1 MLPETEIAMNRT
13 DFHRLFA
20 CPGPVVTPVIHVL
33 DAAQTRANLDM
44 IAQAGAQGAFLIN
57 HDFGRD
63 RFLPILREIRRAL
76 PDMWLGLNFLAE
88 DGRVGFAE
96 LGALAAEGLGFQ
108 ALWADDACLDETR
121 SDQPD
126 ARAIAATR
134 AASGWQGLY
143 FGGVAFKKQRPV
155 AEADLPAA
163 AALGAAWLDVTTTSG
178 VATGHAPDLAKIA
191 TFRAAL
197 GDRPLA
203 LASGI
208 TPDNAAAFAADVD
221 CFLVATGINR
231 PGDFYTID
239 PARLAALL
247 DITRTEG
254 TRHDRTR

>member
-1 MLPETEIAMNRT
+1 MTRTE
-13 DFHRLFA
+13 FHRMFS

-33 DAAQTRANLDM
+33 TESQTRANLDL
-44 IAQAGAQGAFLIN
+44 IADSGASGAFLIN
-57 HDFGRD
+57 HDFGREP
-63 RFLPILREIRRAL
+63 FLPMLRRLRSAC
-76 PDMWLGLNFLAE
+76 PDLWLGVNFLAE

-108 ALWADDACLDETR
+108 ALWADDACLDER
-121 SDQPD
+121 QPDQPD
-126 ARAIAATR
+126 ARAIADAR

-155 AEADLPAA
+155 AEPDLPRA
-163 AALGAAWLDVTTTSG
+163 AALGADWLDVTTTSG
-178 VATGHAPDLAKIA
+178 IATGSAPDLAKIA

-197 GDRPLA
+197 DDRPLA

-221 CFLVATGINR
+221 CFLVATGINH

-239 PARLAALL
+239 PARLSALL
-247 DITRTEG
+247 AITRAEG
-254 TRHDRTR
+254 ARHDRTR